1 MFVRSLIVLSG
12 NKKRFNLSEVQKVF
26 FYRQHSK
33 NNHSIISAF
42 KQLDW
47 IKEIFYSIHLRYSF
61 LLKHWHISYLSYYKS
76 KKVLIEFQKHFFNST
91 IFYAKNFIFDLSTKK
106 FILCLKK
113 TFLYLSKL
121 FLALNWS
128 VRKLAWLL
136 LSTLMSKSHPNECNP
151 ILCFKQTIF
160 QSSQTVFFKQNNSKT
175 VFFSKNK
182 KIFFSENIFL
192 EFSKA
197 PIDLKR
203 IMYHELRHANLID
216 IKVIFYSL
224 SAIKGDHTTVAKIYK

>member
-1 MFVRSLIVLSG
+1 M
-12 NKKRFNLSEVQKVF
+12 N
-26 FYRQHSK
+26 SK
-33 NNHSIISAF
+33 
-42 KQLDW
+42 
-47 IKEIFYSIHLRYSF
+47 
-61 LLKHWHISYLSYYKS
+61 
-76 KKVLIEFQKHFFNST
+76 KHFFNST
-91 IFYAKNFIFDLSTKK
+91 FFNAKNSIFDLSTKK
-106 FILCLKK
+106 FILYCKK

-128 VRKLAWLL
+128 VKKLAWLL

-175 VFFSKNK
+175 VFFPKTRR
-182 KIFFSENIFL
+182 FFSENIFL

-203 IMYHELRHANLID
+203 IMYHELRHAKQI
-216 IKVIFYSL
+216 
-224 SAIKGDHTTVAKIYK
+224 